1 MTDPPRHHRS
11 LEEVEEEIDHL
22 LGSEYEHVPVPTAAR

>member
-1 MTDPPRHHRS
+1 MTDPPHHHRN